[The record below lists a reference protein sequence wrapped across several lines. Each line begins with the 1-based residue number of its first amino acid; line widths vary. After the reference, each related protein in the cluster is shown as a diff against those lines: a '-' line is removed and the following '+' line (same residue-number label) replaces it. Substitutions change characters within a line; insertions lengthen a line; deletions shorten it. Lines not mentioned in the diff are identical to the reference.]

1 MHLFRGRH
9 NLKFEIEAIWFHHN
23 LKWVNLKLC
32 LHLKRDIFWR
42 KNTEYKSFIHQE
54 HFTVGIFAMLKTSL
68 TKFTKHILHRGR
80 KIQISLFLYS
90 HTYIINHHFL
100 VWFFFF
106 MWVFQ
111 TLWLL
116 ELFLGFIEFCWFR
129 FLNFL

>member
-54 HFTVGIFAMLKTSL
+54 HFTVGIFAMQILSL
-68 TKFTKHILHRGR
+68 TRKTVNCMLGILTKASLYLSHWLSQYWFPPIFGKGKIRWRSVYLVTEWSKFTFVNNLPIW
-80 KIQISLFLYS
+80 KI
-90 HTYIINHHFL
+90 
-100 VWFFFF
+100 
-106 MWVFQ
+106 
-111 TLWLL
+111 
-116 ELFLGFIEFCWFR
+116 C
-129 FLNFL
+129 